1 MPVIRIIAIQFHRAK
16 RENTVLTVIV
26 HAMEKRF
33 TYLLTYLRER
43 IPWGN
48 FRGNRSSWASFF
60 MFFAYFVYIAHLTK
74 FTRGSSLLMEKS
86 KAEESPW

>member
-1 MPVIRIIAIQFHRAK
+1 MPVIRIIAIQFHRVK

-26 HAMEKRF
+26 HAMEKKI
-33 TYLLTYLRER
+33 YLLTYLRER

-74 FTRGSSLLMEKS
+74 FTRGNSLLMEKS

>member
-16 RENTVLTVIV
+16 REDTVLTVIV
-26 HAMEKRF
+26 HAMEKKI
-33 TYLLTYLRER
+33 YLLTYLRER

>member
-26 HAMEKRF
+26 HAMEKKI
-33 TYLLTYLRER
+33 YLLTYLRER

-60 MFFAYFVYIAHLTK
+60 MSFAYFVYIAHLTK
-74 FTRGSSLLMEKS
+74 FTGGSSLLMEKS

>member
-26 HAMEKRF
+26 HAIEKKI
-33 TYLLTYLRER
+33 YLLIYLRER

>member
-1 MPVIRIIAIQFHRAK
+1 M
-16 RENTVLTVIV
+16 L
-26 HAMEKRF
+26 
-33 TYLLTYLRER
+33 YLRSFNL
-43 IPWGN
+43 IVSTQSGFQPQ
-48 FRGNRSSWASFF
+48 RSAESILIKMTDDWLDTIDQGLYTGAIFLDLRKASFF